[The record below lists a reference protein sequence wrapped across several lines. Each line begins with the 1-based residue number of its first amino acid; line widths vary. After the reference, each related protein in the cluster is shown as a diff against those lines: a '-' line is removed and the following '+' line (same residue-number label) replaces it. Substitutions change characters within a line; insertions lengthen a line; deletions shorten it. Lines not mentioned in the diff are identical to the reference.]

1 MKKKTIKALLI
12 TAIVV
17 VVLAVVVAVPNI
29 YLGIIG
35 KEIQRGQASGYEW
48 NAMTPYSE
56 QVTQK
61 LEAGEGDFK
70 ILLLTDVHRKNG
82 GTFGAWLGVNYILD
96 FAGERAIDKLVEKTA
111 PSLILV
117 LGDTVCTERND
128 IELEKFVNRMDEY
141 GIPWAAVFGNHDDEG
156 RADKDKLAEVLGL
169 SEYGLFEYGPEGLH
183 GAGNYV
189 IEITRD
195 GKPAYALF
203 MLDSGSSTEFEANTA
218 GINAAQTEWYEWNMA
233 AFEANVGYKPANMA
247 FFHIPTPAFAEVATY
262 VAGNRYENV
271 CHEDSSDAILR
282 AMLGNNGT
290 HVFAG
295 HDHNNN
301 FIAEYDGM
309 RIGYATKSSYNCYYK
324 SGMTGGTLLTLSAD
338 NSVSEKIVLFGDC

>member
-1 MKKKTIKALLI
+1 MKKKTAKTLLI
-12 TAIVV
+12 TAIVA

-29 YLGIIG
+29 YFAIIG
-35 KEIQRGQASGYEW
+35 KDVQRGQIEGYEW
-48 NAMTPYSE
+48 NADMPYSA
-56 QVTQK
+56 QTTRK
-61 LEAGEGDFK
+61 IEAGEGDFR
-70 ILLLTDVHRKNG
+70 ILVLTDVHRKNH
-82 GTFGAWLGVNYILD
+82 GTFAAFLGVNYLLD
-96 FAGERAIDKLVEKTA
+96 FFGEKATDKLVERTS
-111 PSLILV
+111 PDLILV
-117 LGDTVCTERND
+117 LGDTVLTDRND
-128 IELEKFVNRMDEY
+128 IETSKFVEQMDGY

-156 RADKDKLAEVLGL
+156 RADKSRLAEIL
-169 SEYGLFEYGPEGLH
+169 SDSGYGLFEYGPRGLH

-324 SGMTGGTLLTLSAD
+324 SGMTGGTLLTLSAN